1 MVARSVFRDHHRYS
15 LDDWWRIAAAARDSQ
30 ADLLVT
36 TEKDIVNLAS
46 EVPPEMRTGAPALYA
61 LVIDIEID
69 GEEALLELIEA
80 RMRERGA

>member
-1 MVARSVFRDHHRYS
+1 
-15 LDDWWRIAAAARDSQ
+15 
-30 ADLLVT
+30 
-36 TEKDIVNLAS
+36 
-46 EVPPEMRTGAPALYA
+46 MRTGAPALYA